1 MEVSQNIFESLEKS
15 YRDANYI
22 IYYFYRRGYLPDY
35 LKTVNKITEVNNNYL
50 PSLFNNLSNFLL
62 ELFHTHLKIDSSIP
76 DNIKLVKEMLDG
88 FDWVFYDKCYLFS
101 KDDDYD
107 EDIDIIKLKEI
118 LKEKVIEKLKPY
130 TKDMSITLLP
140 KIIQRET
147 CLSNFNEED
156 KYWDYY
162 NMLTGE
168 NKVLNNIYGD
178 SGDGKII
185 FTEIGKILRFI
196 RMFIL
201 DNNDVTARVSLSSIY
216 EFALVK

>member
-1 MEVSQNIFESLEKS
+1 MEAQNIFESLEQS

-22 IYYFYRRGYLPDY
+22 RYYFYRRGYLPDY

-50 PSLFNNLSNFLL
+50 PSLFKNLSNFLL

-130 TKDMSITLLP
+130 TKDIPFTLLP

-147 CLSNFNEED
+147 CLSKEED

-162 NMLTGE
+162 NMLTWE
-168 NKVLNNIYGD
+168 NKVLNNIYED

-201 DNNDVTARVSLSSIY
+201 DNDVVARVSLSSIY
-216 EFALVK
+216 EFTLVK